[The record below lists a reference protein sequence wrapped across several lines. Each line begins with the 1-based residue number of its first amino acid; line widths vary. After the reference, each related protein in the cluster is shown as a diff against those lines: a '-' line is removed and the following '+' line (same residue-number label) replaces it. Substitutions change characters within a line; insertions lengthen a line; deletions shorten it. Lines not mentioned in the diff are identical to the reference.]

1 MMIRL
6 EIKSCTMILTKNKKA
21 KISPLSTR
29 KTDNYEYLTS
39 EEILPSN
46 QRQTI
51 EEHAKLKYSLLGKV
65 FVKKKKTI
73 EEKAKKINRCYY

>member
-1 MMIRL
+1 MIRL

-21 KISPLSTR
+21 KISPFSTR

-65 FVKKKKTI
+65 FVKKKTI

>member
-1 MMIRL
+1 MIRL

-46 QRQTI
+46 QRQKI

-65 FVKKKKTI
+65 FVKKKKNDWR
-73 EEKAKKINRCYY
+73 ESKKNK